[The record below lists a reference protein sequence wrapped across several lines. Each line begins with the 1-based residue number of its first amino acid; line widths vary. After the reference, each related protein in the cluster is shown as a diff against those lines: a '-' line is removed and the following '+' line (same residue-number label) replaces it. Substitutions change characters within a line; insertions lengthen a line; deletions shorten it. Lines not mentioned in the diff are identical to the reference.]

1 MNQKGFT
8 LLETVIYIALFSL
21 LMAGVIVAVF
31 NIFASNDRN
40 EISVGIQEEGTF
52 VARKLSWALTS
63 ASTVSTTSAST
74 LVVTRPDLAA
84 QSPLT
89 LTQSAGRLTLAR
101 GSGAGMALTGLRFT
115 VSSTTFTIT
124 PATSGIAT
132 SVKMTYSINGVPFIY
147 KSYLK
152 N

>member
-1 MNQKGFT
+1 MNKKGFT
-8 LLETVIYIALFSL
+8 LLETVIYIALFSV
-21 LMAGVIVAVF
+21 LMTGVIVAVF

-40 EISVGIQEEGTF
+40 QISVGIQEEGTF

-63 ASTVSTTSAST
+63 ASAVATTSPHT
-74 LVVTRPDLAA
+74 LVITRPDLAA

-89 LTQSAGRLTLAR
+89 LTESAKRLTLAR
-101 GSGAGMALTGLRFT
+101 GTGAGMALTGTRFT
-115 VSSTTFTIT
+115 VSSTTFLIT
-124 PATSGIAT
+124 PAASGIAT

>member
-1 MNQKGFT
+1 MNKKGFT
-8 LLETVIYIALFSL
+8 LLETIIYIALFSV

-31 NIFASNDRN
+31 NIFSSNDRN
-40 EISVGIQEEGTF
+40 QISVSIQEEGTF

-63 ASTVSTTSAST
+63 ASNASTTSTST
-74 LVVTRPDLAA
+74 LVITRPDLSA

-89 LTQSAGRLTLAR
+89 LTESAKRLTLAR
-101 GSGAGMALTGLRFT
+101 GTGAGMALTGARFI
-115 VSSTTFTIT
+115 VSSTTFLIT
-124 PATSGIAT
+124 PAASGIAT
-132 SVKMTYSINGVPFIY
+132 SVKMTYRINGVPFIY